1 MYSIVAGV
9 IVALLTPS
17 CLASAFV
24 KGAYYRL
31 GDADPGA
38 AAGAVGNDP
47 TVDSFSDGLD
57 LARSGSPHY
66 AADVPALG
74 PTDNKLSMAFANIG
88 LGGPAFPGEY
98 GRSKPLPMIEQG
110 MALEAWA
117 KSGPTNLD
125 ASGTVRSEMV
135 AYNGDPAAN
144 GFGFF
149 NYGGNY
155 VLQLGSNLRAAVPGP
170 TEQILGPADVGVWHH
185 LAYVFS
191 FGTSSF
197 YYDGKLVATST
208 TDPAPLTATDGFWVG
223 GRTPSGVAGAAEE
236 FGFNGWIDEV
246 RYQTFN
252 PIAAG
257 AFDPTAFLI
266 TPEPGALALLA
277 IAASAALRRR
287 ARRPEAA

>member
-1 MYSIVAGV
+1 MPRPTFALCGLVV
-9 IVALLTPS
+9 ISLSAPS
-17 CLASAFV
+17 CFASAFV
-24 KGAYYRL
+24 QGAYYRL

-38 AAGAVGNDP
+38 AAGAIGNDP
-47 TVDSFSDGLD
+47 TVDSFSNKLD
-57 LARSGSPHY
+57 LGRSGSPHY

-74 PTDNKLSMAFANIG
+74 PEGNKLSMAFANVG

-98 GRSKPLPMIEQG
+98 GRSQALPMIEQG
-110 MALEAWA
+110 IALEAWVKA
-117 KSGPTNLD
+117 GPTNLD
-125 ASGTVRSEMV
+125 APGTVLNEVV

-149 NYGGNY
+149 NEGDNY
-155 VLQLGSNLRAAVPGP
+155 VLRLGSNLRTVPGP
-170 TEQILGPADVGVWHH
+170 FEQVLGPAEVGAWHH

-191 FGTSSF
+191 FGNSSY

-208 TDPAPLTATDGFWVG
+208 ADPAPLTANDGFWIG
-223 GRTPSGVAGAAEE
+223 GRPPSGLAGAAQE

-257 AFDPTAFLI
+257 AFEPTAFLI
-266 TPEPGALALLA
+266 APEPGAATLLGLACLGLLG
-277 IAASAALRRR
+277 RRGR
-287 ARRPEAA
+287 AK